1 MINVCLENSDECKS
15 FETIDKAINFLKNL
29 KEFKV
34 GDIVKVINT
43 GKYYS
48 HVTKEKLS
56 EIYYKLNYDTL
67 ESLKIIYDI
76 NKNGMGYAQGVKEIN
91 RIYFKIVC
99 VFDEDRKLLITP
111 VRDSLIY
118 HGYYII
124 DKEGVEKKC
133 QEI

>member
-1 MINVCLENSDECKS
+1 MINVCLENRNKCES

-48 HVTKEKLS
+48 NVTKEKLN
-56 EIYYKLNYDTL
+56 EIYIKLKYDTP

-76 NKNGMGYAQGVKEIN
+76 NRDGMGYAQGVKEIN

-118 HGYYII
+118 QGYYII
-124 DKEGVEKKC
+124 DKEGVEKC

>member
-1 MINVCLENSDECKS
+1 MINVCLENRNKCES

-48 HVTKEKLS
+48 NVTKEKLN
-56 EIYYKLNYDTL
+56 EIYIKLKYDTP

-118 HGYYII
+118 QGYYII
-124 DKEGVEKKC
+124 DKEGVEKC